1 MAEIGTDIEKAV
13 YWLEKGEVVAIPTE
27 TVYGLAGNIYNE
39 QAIAKI
45 YAAKARPRT
54 NPLIVHV
61 ADIPAAKALTNEFS
75 PMAHELAQ
83 AFWPGPLTMI
93 FQKNEGVP
101 AGITA
106 GENTVAIRI
115 PDHALT
121 LQLLNTAGFPL
132 AAPSAN
138 PYNYISPVT
147 ATQVN
152 DMLGDRIP
160 YILDGGRCSKGI
172 ESTILAI
179 QPDGQVQLLR
189 PGALNVTAIEKK
201 INTILGQKTKESPSH
216 AGMNKVHYSPRTPL
230 YLFEAGTIPVQ
241 PMSDEKTA
249 YLFFNGKRPGV
260 PEDLQWEL
268 SPNADPAEAAWNLY
282 DSLYKLDQGGYAS
295 IMAELLP
302 ETDAGVAVND
312 RLRKAA
318 QPCSGK

>member
-1 MAEIGTDIEKAV
+1 MATIGTDIEKAV
-13 YWLEKGEVVAIPTE
+13 YWLEKGEVVGIPTE

-39 QAIAKI
+39 AAIAKI

-61 ADIPAAKALTNEFS
+61 ADIDAAVALVKEF
-75 PMAHELAQ
+75 PPIAHELAT

-93 FQKNEGVP
+93 FPKKETVP

-115 PDHALT
+115 PDHPLT
-121 LQLLNTAGFPL
+121 LALLKASGFPL

-147 ATQVN
+147 AAQVN
-152 DMLGDRIP
+152 DMLGDKIP

-172 ESTILAI
+172 ESTILAV
-179 QPDGQVQLLR
+179 QPDGQVHLLR
-189 PGALNVTAIEKK
+189 PGALNVNQIEER
-201 INTILGQKTKESPSH
+201 INTTLGQKTKESPAH
-216 AGMNKVHYSPRTPL
+216 AGMSKVHYSPRTPL
-230 YLFEAGTIPVQ
+230 YLFSTGADPVKQ
-241 PMSDEKTA
+241 SSFGKTA
-249 YLFFNGKRPGV
+249 YLFFNGKRAGI
-260 PEDLQWEL
+260 PEDCQWVL
-268 SPNADPAEAAWNLY
+268 SPNGEPAEAAWNLY
-282 DSLYKLDQGGYAS
+282 DSLYKLDQAGFGS

-318 QPCSGK
+318 QPYSGK

>member
-39 QAIAKI
+39 AAIAKI

-61 ADIPAAKALTNEFS
+61 ADMEAAEALVTEFS
-75 PMAHELAQ
+75 PVARELAT

-93 FQKNEGVP
+93 FSKKETVP
-101 AGITA
+101 DGITA

-115 PDHALT
+115 PDHPLT
-121 LQLLNTAGFPL
+121 LQLLKATGFPL

-147 ATQVN
+147 AAQVN
-152 DMLGDRIP
+152 DMLGDKIP

-172 ESTILAI
+172 ESTILAV
-179 QPDGQVQLLR
+179 QPGGLVQLLR
-189 PGALNVTAIEKK
+189 PGALNANQIEEK
-201 INTILGQKTKESPSH
+201 INTTVGQKTKESPAH
-216 AGMNKVHYSPRTPL
+216 AGMSKVHYSPRTPL
-230 YLFEAGTIPVQ
+230 YLFGTGTEPV
-241 PMSDEKTA
+241 PLGTGEKTA
-249 YLFFNGKRPGV
+249 YLFFNEKRPGI
-260 PEDLQWEL
+260 PEDCQWVL
-268 SPNADPAEAAWNLY
+268 SPNGDPAEAAWNLY
-282 DSLYKLDQGGYAS
+282 DSLYKLDQAGFGS

-302 ETDAGVAVND
+302 ETGAGLAVND

-318 QPCSGK
+318 QPYSGK